1 MAATKASSQR
11 LASWIFGG
19 IALAFL
25 IGVFI
30 FGPDELPEEKRR
42 ILGIICA
49 VLAGLFGYFFTG
61 SMKLVTEGKLPKW
74 GRITIQASGG
84 VAMFVLVLLWWG
96 SNYAPVTRRIEERID
111 DIHKNADKITHIM
124 KPRSAP
130 IIPIVPQVSTTLG
143 CC

>member
-19 IALAFL
+19 IAFAFL

-30 FGPDELPEEKRR
+30 FGPDELSEEKHR
-42 ILGIICA
+42 ILGIMCA
-49 VLAGLFGYFFTG
+49 VLAGLFGYFLTG
-61 SMKLVTEGKLPKW
+61 SMKLVTESKLPKW

-84 VAMFVLVLLWWG
+84 IALFVLVLLWWG

-111 DIHKNADKITHIM
+111 DVNRNADKITHMM

-130 IIPIVPQVSTTLG
+130 IIRIVPEVSTTLS